1 MKQIGEA
8 VTVIA
13 VVMAMFAC
21 MWGWVLNIIKLCSA
35 DGMGGMEMARAV
47 GIFVA
52 PLGAVLGWF

>member
-1 MKQIGEA
+1 MKQMGEA

-13 VVMAMFAC
+13 VAAAMLAC

-47 GIFVA
+47 GIFVT